1 MAYPPIVALELANL
15 VFFGISILPVC
26 YCFYMH
32 GLQGIGPWLNAL
44 IWNTLRIAANAIAF
58 KSIVT
63 TGLPSIITPLV
74 INGVGLSPFSLVCQ
88 GFVNEA

>member
-1 MAYPPIVALELANL
+1 MAYPPLEALELANL
-15 VFFGISILPVC
+15 VFFGISFLPVC

-32 GLQGIGPWLNAL
+32 GLQGIGPWLNTF
-44 IWNTLRIAANAIAF
+44 IWNALRIAANAIAF
-58 KSIVT
+58 NSIAT
-63 TGLPSIITPLV
+63 TGLPSIIIPLV